1 MAGSILCNL
10 HVLRLLVG
18 FFSFLCVNA
27 MSFVQ
32 ESNKHTSISLSKK
45 IVAKQSIIMCAM
57 FASVGMTGN
66 VLCRCPRCFC
76 LCANTD
82 VQERNRQ
89 EQKFQTTKA
98 AEKFKLIFFFS
109 SYRIRQYSHVSFIN
123 AKVGIR
129 AENLDRR
136 ESRKPSLEA
145 FHSLEQ

>member
-1 MAGSILCNL
+1 MCNICKGWDGL
-10 HVLRLLVG
+10 
-18 FFSFLCVNA
+18 
-27 MSFVQ
+27 
-32 ESNKHTSISLSKK
+32 
-45 IVAKQSIIMCAM
+45 
-57 FASVGMTGN
+57 TGN
-66 VLCRCPRCFC
+66 VLCRCPRCSC
-76 LCANTD
+76 LCADAD

-136 ESRKPSLEA
+136 ESRKPSFEA
-145 FHSLEQ
+145 FSQSRTVASIEPSISTIDDIFIKRVL